1 MRILVI
7 SDIHANLEA
16 LQIVLEDAGKVDQ
29 VWCLGDLVGYGPDP
43 NGCVELIRSQP
54 NSICVK
60 GNHDVAALGEIN
72 ISLFNQEAKES
83 MIWHQ
88 SVLSPENKEYLKSLP
103 EKFESDSITLAHG
116 SPRNPIWEYILDPYV
131 ARINYEYFQTA
142 LCFVG
147 HSHQPVISSWDSK
160 NGVLEWGSAQQD
172 AVVSVHDRMI
182 INPGSVG
189 QPRDSDSRAAYGIY
203 KTDVKK
209 FEFHRVAYN
218 ISAVQSKIMDLRLP
232 FRHAQRLSGGW

>member
-7 SDIHANLEA
+7 SDIHANLDA
-16 LQIVLEDAGKVDQ
+16 LQTVIADAGEIDQ
-29 VWCLGDLVGYGPDP
+29 VWCLGDLVGYGPQP
-43 NGCVELIRSQP
+43 NECVELVRSLP
-54 NSICVK
+54 NIICIK

-88 SVLSPENKEYLKSLP
+88 SVLSLENKEYLKSLP
-103 EKFESDSITLAHG
+103 ERYETELVTLVHG

-131 ARINYEYFQTA
+131 ARINYEYFKNDIC
-142 LCFVG
+142 LVG
-147 HSHQPVISSWDSK
+147 HSHQPIISSWDV
-160 NGVLEWGSAQQD
+160 NEGVLEWGAPQQN
-172 AVVSVHDRMI
+172 AIVSLQNRMI

-189 QPRDSDSRAAYGIY
+189 QPRDSDSRAAYGILN
-203 KTDVKK
+203 TDCKK

-218 ISAVQSKIMDLRLP
+218 ISAVQSKILDMRLP